1 MKNVRLSPIGTDGIN
16 DGIMPNMISF
26 NLLRS

>member
-16 DGIMPNMISF
+16 DGIIPIVVIF
-26 NLLRS
+26 NVLRS

>member
-16 DGIMPNMISF
+16 DGIMPNVVSF

>member
-16 DGIMPNMISF
+16 DGMMTLLVIY